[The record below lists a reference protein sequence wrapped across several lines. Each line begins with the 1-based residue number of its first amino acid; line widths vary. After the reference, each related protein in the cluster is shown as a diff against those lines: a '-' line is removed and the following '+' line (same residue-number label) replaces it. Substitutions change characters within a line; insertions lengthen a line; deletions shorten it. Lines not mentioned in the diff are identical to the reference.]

1 MANQAASGAP
11 LPPRT
16 IPPKKHSKST
26 ALAGNFVI
34 DHQRQDHAQLT
45 LLRDRSYTPIADSW
59 MDDNKIMEKG
69 RKSVVDN
76 VEELWIER

>member
-16 IPPKKHSKST
+16 IPPKKHPKPT
-26 ALAGNFVI
+26 ALAGNFFI

-45 LLRDRSYTPIADSW
+45 VLQGGSYTPIADSW
-59 MDDNKIMEKG
+59 MDDNKIREKD
-69 RKSVVDN
+69 RKTVVDN